1 MIRAGRDARSI
12 GRALG
17 QPARRPCR
25 GRPEAVRAGPGNDR
39 GEAAWPL
46 LLENGEG
53 PGGDLFHRARA
64 RDPVI
69 GRRGRVAAFRPSG
82 VVLDEGAGLLVIDRQ
97 ALANGFL
104 AVVLALD
111 ERLAG
116 LVVAAL
122 HLGRVEANVVGATTR
137 GMDAAA

>member
-25 GRPEAVRAGPGNDR
+25 GRPEAVRAWPGNDR

-53 PGGDLFHRARA
+53 PGGGLFHRARA
-64 RDPVI
+64 RDPVV
-69 GRRGRVAAFRPSG
+69 RRGGPDAAFPPPG
-82 VVLDEGAGLLVIDRQ
+82 VLLAEGAGLVGIDRH
-97 ALANGFL
+97 ALA
-104 AVVLALD
+104 D
-111 ERLAG
+111 
-116 LVVAAL
+116 
-122 HLGRVEANVVGATTR
+122 
-137 GMDAAA
+137 